1 MEKLAK
7 ITHFN
12 EWIHIN
18 NFDVEHIEI
27 LPTIKIIHCDTRD
40 FHIIPNIAPHDMG
53 LKDKIKYPNSVIK
66 DTEIFKY
73 IKQLYDKLG
82 GKSKWQIV
90 KNPNEQPQ
98 NQSWR
103 YKYIR
108 FYRIT
113 NDEFIVTD
121 SYGNPIDYK
130 NLLENAIADNKLS

>member
-7 ITHFN
+7 IAHFN
-12 EWIHIN
+12 EWIHID

-40 FHIIPNIAPHDMG
+40 FHIIPNTAPHDMG

-66 DTEIFKY
+66 DTEIFKFL
-73 IKQLYDKLG
+73 KQLYDKLG
-82 GKSKWQIV
+82 GKSKWQII

-98 NQSWR
+98 NGSWR

-113 NDEFIVTD
+113 IDEFIVTD
-121 SYGNPIDYK
+121 AYGNPIDYK
-130 NLLENAIADNKLS
+130 NLLENAIANNKY